1 MQYRQAKHH
10 GDMKRKYL
18 VTALWDPDAHIVF
31 YSESDIEGLHIEA
44 DTMEEFEA
52 VMVELAPDLIIANHL
67 SPDELVEVPL
77 RELIPSIV
85 LRSSGSAGVIA

>member
-1 MQYRQAKHH
+1 MTPTTDKQNM
-10 GDMKRKYL
+10 MKRKYF
-18 VTALWDPDAHIVF
+18 VTAVWDADEQVF

-44 DTMEEFEA
+44 DTMEEFES

-67 SPDELVEVPL
+67 SPDEIGEVPL

-85 LRSSGSAGVIA
+85 LRSSVSAGSVA

>member
-1 MQYRQAKHH
+1 
-10 GDMKRKYL
+10 MKRKYF
-18 VTALWDPDAHIVF
+18 VTALWDADAQVF

-52 VMVELAPDLIIANHL
+52 VMVDLAPDLIIANHL
-67 SPDELVEVPL
+67 SPDEMVEVPL

>member
-1 MQYRQAKHH
+1 
-10 GDMKRKYL
+10 MKRKYF
-18 VTALWDPDAHIVF
+18 VTAVWDADAHVF

-44 DTMEEFEA
+44 DTMEEFES

-67 SPDELVEVPL
+67 SPAEIVEVPL

-85 LRSSGSAGVIA
+85 LRSSHSAGSVA